1 MVHSCSVFAC
11 GARRGLR
18 HCRSLHNREGRG
30 AAEVP
35 QPTEPEGRGRQERKP
50 GACGAAGESPCSS
63 VVFCVRS
70 NSESVRV
77 RPWPENVGNP
87 HVLGRICNPTSSN
100 IRICNP
106 RKHRTCLSFRIL
118 NAYTQCI
125 GIANPDEQNASQGI
139 KTEPVRES
147 PWQKRFVRRAKVLK
161 TALVSCKNVFKSMKK
176 RV

>member
-1 MVHSCSVFAC
+1 MRNLKHIIIYGSFVFC
-11 GARRGLR
+11 FRLRRA
-18 HCRSLHNREGRG
+18 EGTAALPQSTRQGEGG

-35 QPTEPEGRGRQERKP
+35 QPTEPEGRGRRERKP
-50 GACGAAGESPCSS
+50 SACGAAGESPCSS
-63 VVFCVRS
+63 VVFCARS
-70 NSESVRV
+70 SSESVRV

-147 PWQKRFVRRAKVLK
+147 PWQ
-161 TALVSCKNVFKSMKK
+161 
-176 RV
+176 